1 MKRLRVEYGNII
13 LFDAEV
19 AEVSWTDSE
28 DGVSVTGKTKKSSG
42 ANFFDLLS
50 AAAKNKTDD
59 EVEER
64 RAEYEAEKAEKAVE
78 KVEAAPK
85 TRAKAAAS
93 DE

>member
-28 DGVSVTGKTKKSSG
+28 DGVSVTGKTKKSNG

-64 RAEYEAEKAEKAVE
+64 RAEYEAEKAEKAEV
-78 KVEAAPK
+78 APK
-85 TRAKAAAS
+85 SRAKAAAS
-93 DE
+93 SE